1 MSKVS
6 RDKKKAEAK
15 AEVKGK
21 QAKISKAKAKKAEAI
36 AEASVEVKSNKK
48 VPNYGF
54 CCTCKQ
60 YVRKDGAPMPCKK
73 SGKYTARKATCESYA
88 FRV

>member
-15 AEVKGK
+15 AEAKGK
-21 QAKISKAKAKKAEAI
+21 QAKIAKSKVKKTESTAEVQVEAKYSKIK
-36 AEASVEVKSNKK
+36 
-48 VPNYGF
+48 NYGF

-60 YVRKDGAPMPCKK
+60 YSRKAGITYPCKK
-73 SGKYTARKATCESYA
+73 TGKYTARKATCESYGYKA
-88 FRV
+88 